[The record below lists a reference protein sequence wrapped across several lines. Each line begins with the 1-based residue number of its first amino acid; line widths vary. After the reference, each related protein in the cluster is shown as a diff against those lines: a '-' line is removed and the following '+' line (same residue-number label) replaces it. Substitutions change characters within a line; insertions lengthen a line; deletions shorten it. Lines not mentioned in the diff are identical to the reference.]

1 MPRAYRLS
9 LSIIMKTLYN
19 ISVLG
24 LLVGILVV
32 SATGGNFVGGGS
44 NTLYGSNSA
53 GKGITES
60 LKGNGQVALSVSPD
74 LGGDSGTF
82 VVGQKITT
90 VSTTPV
96 QITPTSTIIDAGA
109 GITIKAK
116 VGTTGTVCLGTS
128 TSTASCTG
136 TSAYRLTSTTPPIT
150 LHLSNLNLIYVGSTV
165 NSEGIE
171 YVYED

>member
-1 MPRAYRLS
+1 
-9 LSIIMKTLYN
+9 MKTIYN
-19 ISVLG
+19 LSVLG
-24 LLVGILVV
+24 LLAAILVV
-32 SATGGNFVGGGS
+32 SATGGDLVGGAS

-60 LKGNGQVALSVSPD
+60 LKGNSQVALSVSPD
-74 LGGDSGTF
+74 LGGNSGTF

-96 QITPTSTIIDAGA
+96 QITTSSVLIDPGV

-136 TSAYRLTSTTPPIT
+136 TAAYRLTSTTQPIT
-150 LHLSNLNLIYVGSTV
+150 LHVANLNLIYVGSTV